1 MGMAERKSDALP
13 RVLVLTGVFP
23 HSGQPHIGL
32 FVRERMFRVADRLPT
47 SFVVP
52 IPWFPGQSIIRRYRP
67 GFRPPAPR
75 RERQRGIDVL
85 HPRFL
90 SVPGI
95 GKRWDGL
102 LLALGALP
110 TLRRLRRN
118 PGFDILDAHFGYPDG
133 YAATLLGCWLNVPV
147 TVTVRGNEEVI
158 ARNPSLR
165 PLLARGL
172 RQAARVFSVS
182 DSLRRLTGE
191 LGVDP
196 AQAITIPNGVDS
208 EKFFP
213 MPKAEARQVLGLP
226 DNARVLVS
234 VGGLVEGK
242 GFHRVIERLPALRG
256 DFPGL
261 RYLIAG
267 GATPVGDWRPRLERQ
282 VRELGLDETVTFL
295 GPVAP
300 EKLRVP
306 LSAADAFV
314 LATARE
320 GWANVFLEAMACG
333 LPVVTT
339 RVGGNPE
346 VVSDPRLGTLV
357 PFGDPDALEAG
368 IREALRCD
376 WDRGFILSYARA
388 NTWDRRIDQ
397 LVDEFR
403 KVLSEYQQGKPPAG

>member
-1 MGMAERKSDALP
+1 MDFE
-13 RVLVLTGVFP
+13 VT
-23 HSGQPHIGL
+23 
-32 FVRERMFRVADRLPT
+32 
-47 SFVVP
+47 
-52 IPWFPGQSIIRRYRP
+52 
-67 GFRPPAPR
+67 
-75 RERQRGIDVL
+75 

-90 SVPGI
+90 STPGI
-95 GKRWDGL
+95 GKRWDGV
-102 LLALGALP
+102 LLALGALR
-110 TLRRLRRN
+110 TLRHLRQT
-118 PGFDILDAHFGYPDG
+118 PGVDLIDAHFGYPDG
-133 YAATLLGCWLNVPV
+133 YAATLLGRWLGLPV
-147 TVTVRGNEEVI
+147 TVTIRGNEEVI

-165 PLLARGL
+165 PLLAQGL
-172 RQAARVFSVS
+172 RRAARVVSVS
-182 DSLRRLTGE
+182 DSLRRLALE
-191 LGVDP
+191 MGVEP
-196 AQAITIPNGVDS
+196 ARAITVPNGVDS

-213 MPKAEARQVLGLP
+213 MPRAEARQALGLP
-226 DNARVLVS
+226 DNAPVLVS

-242 GFHRVIERLPALRG
+242 GFHRVIECLPALKA

-282 VRELGLDETVTFL
+282 VRELGLGDTVTFL

-300 EKLRVP
+300 ERLRVP

-357 PFGDPDALEAG
+357 PFGDPAALEAA
-368 IREALRCD
+368 IRETLRRE
-376 WDRGFILSYARA
+376 WDREFILGYARA

-397 LVDEFR
+397 LVGEFQ
-403 KVLSEYQQGKPPAG
+403 KVVAEYRQAKAPAG

>member
-1 MGMAERKSDALP
+1 MTGLPEAIYIPRAL
-13 RVLVLTGVFP
+13 VFTTVFP
-23 HSGQPHIGL
+23 HAGQRHIGL
-32 FVRERMFRVADRLPT
+32 FVRERMCRVAERLPA
-47 SFVVP
+47 SFVCP
-52 IPWFPGQSIIRRYRP
+52 IPWFPGQSIIRPYRP

-75 RERQRGIDVL
+75 REEQLGIHVL

-90 SVPGI
+90 SIPGV

-110 TLRRLRRN
+110 TLRRLRQN
-118 PGFDILDAHFGYPDG
+118 PGFDNLDAHFGYPDG
-133 YAATLLGCWLNVPV
+133 YAATLLGRWLDLPV
-147 TVTVRGNEEVI
+147 TVTIRGNEEVI

-172 RQAARVFSVS
+172 RGAARVFSVS
-182 DSLRRLTGE
+182 DSLRRLAIE
-191 LGVDP
+191 LGVEP
-196 AQAITIPNGVDS
+196 ERAITVPNGVDS
-208 EKFFP
+208 EKFYP
-213 MPKAEARQVLGLP
+213 VPRLEARGELGLP
-226 DNARVLVS
+226 ARAPVLIS

-242 GFHRVIERLPALRG
+242 GFHRVIECLPALKA

-282 VRELGLDETVTFL
+282 VRELGLGDTVTFL

-300 EKLRVP
+300 ERLRVP

-357 PFGDPDALEAG
+357 PFGEPAALEAA
-368 IREALRCD
+368 IREALHHD
-376 WDRGFILSYARA
+376 WDRDFILAYARA

-397 LVDEFR
+397 LVGEFQ
-403 KVLSEYQQGKPPAG
+403 KVVAEYRQGKAPSS

>member
-1 MGMAERKSDALP
+1 MAEHPESVPSP
-13 RVLVLTGVFP
+13 RVLVFTTVFP
-23 HSGQPHIGL
+23 HSSQPHIGL
-32 FVRERMFRVADRLPT
+32 FVRERTFRVAQRLPCH
-47 SFVVP
+47 FVCPVA
-52 IPWFPGQSIIRRYRP
+52 WFPGQSAIRRFRP
-67 GFRPPAPR
+67 GFRPAAPW
-75 RERQRGIDVL
+75 REDQLGREVL

-90 SVPGI
+90 SVPAI
-95 GKRWDGL
+95 GKRWDGFL
-102 LLALGALP
+102 FAASMLP
-110 TLRRLRRN
+110 TLRRLQEKY
-118 PGFDILDAHFGYPDG
+118 GFNLIDAHFGYPDG
-133 YAATLLGCWLNVPV
+133 YAATLLGRWLDVPV
-147 TVTVRGNEEVI
+147 TVTIRGNEEVI

-172 RQAARVFSVS
+172 RGAARVFSVS
-182 DSLRRLTGE
+182 DSLRRLAIE
-191 LGVDP
+191 LGVEP
-196 AQAITIPNGVDS
+196 ERAITVPNGVDS
-208 EKFFP
+208 EKFYP
-213 MPKAEARQVLGLP
+213 VPRLEARGELGLP
-226 DNARVLVS
+226 ARAPVLIS

-242 GFHRVIERLPALRG
+242 GFHRVIECLPALKA

-282 VRELGLDETVTFL
+282 VRELGLGDTVTFL

-300 EKLRVP
+300 ERLRVP

-357 PFGDPDALEAG
+357 PFGEPAALEAA
-368 IREALRCD
+368 IREALHHD
-376 WDRGFILSYARA
+376 WDRDFILAYARA

-397 LVDEFR
+397 LVGEFQ
-403 KVLSEYQQGKPPAG
+403 KVVAEYRQGKAPSS